1 MANNVGF
8 AQTASLQ
15 SAQTATNTGT
25 PVPGPAS
32 ARTFHASGATSAG
45 AGSATIAIK
54 GSMNGAS
61 WDTLGTITLT
71 LGTTAT
77 SDGFTSDDRY
87 ALVRADVTAI
97 SGTNASVTVTMG
109 Y

>member
-1 MANNVGF
+1 MAINGF
-8 AQTASLQ
+8 ALTAPLQ
-15 SAQTATNTGT
+15 SAQTAVNTGNA
-25 PVPGPAS
+25 VPGPAS
-32 ARTFHASGATSAG
+32 ARTFHASGTTTAGTGAATVVV
-45 AGSATIAIK
+45 K
-54 GSMNGAS
+54 GPMNGAS

-97 SGTNASVTVTMG
+97 SGTNASVSVTMG